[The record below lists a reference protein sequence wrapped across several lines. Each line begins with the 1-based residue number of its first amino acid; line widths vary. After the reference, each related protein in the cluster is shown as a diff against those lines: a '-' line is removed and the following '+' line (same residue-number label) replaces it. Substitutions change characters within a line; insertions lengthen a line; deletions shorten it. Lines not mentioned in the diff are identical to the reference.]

1 MNCMSTVGGIGI
13 WVMFGFTTNFGL
25 AFSLVLMFIIK
36 VLVEVAEPSNAKF
49 KCNNQ
54 MFTVDEKS
62 QNPKPKTMK

>member
-1 MNCMSTVGGIGI
+1 
-13 WVMFGFTTNFGL
+13 MFGFTTNFGL